1 MVAEKREYTP
11 LPTSDDTLPQP
22 VATGAR
28 KRKVGALHV
37 ALFAVLG
44 LLVIPRLV
52 SLGSGSS
59 AAEVEVVDPVVE
71 AYWTGVA
78 TQGYAAAVKGKHD
91 HDHDHKH
98 PKHPKHP
105 GGDHKH
111 KWISPHRAEK
121 LYLEVPS
128 NNSAAAASRRYTAN
142 AHPAGTGWD
151 LITALQVKNDWE
163 AALGL
168 RVSGADEHIY
178 EAGSHESQSRIRGE
192 GALSKLGV
200 WIDTYYPVLNT
211 PVSSSVTLLTD
222 PPVHA
227 KLREEYLPG
236 DPDSRLRDEVPV
248 FHGFSVSGNVQAQYI
263 YAGYGTKYDF
273 ELLQAKG
280 IDFTGKIALV
290 KYGRVFRGLKV
301 KAAQEAGA
309 IGTLIFTDPGDDG
322 EVTEANG
329 YEQYPAGPARVPSS
343 VQRGSVQ
350 FLSKYPGDP
359 TTPGEPAY
367 KNATRIEGGNFP
379 DIPSLPLSYED
390 AIPLLKALKGKG
402 IPAADLDPS
411 FEGGLGY
418 KGVEYFT
425 GPSDAEVHLVNEVN
439 TRVTP
444 IWNTLAIV
452 PGHITDEVVIVGN
465 HRDAW
470 VLGGAD
476 PNSGTASQY
485 ELVRGLGAL
494 IKKGWK
500 PLRSIVLA
508 SWDAEEYGLI
518 GSTEWAED
526 FGDWLQGHAAAYLN
540 LDSSSSGQNLRASA
554 SPSLALLLR
563 GAAQEIE
570 KTTQPGV
577 SVWDARVSGGDWDAF
592 HAATTLH
599 PSVAP
604 ATAQSVAAGGSGV
617 NPLGSGSDYT
627 AFLQRYGI
635 ASTDFSFSGGPKDA
649 VYHYHSIYDSHHWVS
664 TYGDPGFHKHTEAA
678 KIIGLIALRL
688 ADSVILPFNT
698 TQYARDLG
706 YYLTKV
712 EDLKQAAGYEALDL
726 APLGD
731 AITDLAAA
739 SAGLDAEREDLLAKL
754 RKALPEHA
762 PRSYGQAL
770 AHAFGLA
777 PCPHA
782 QAAAWAKMA
791 VWDDAAPDATPAAK
805 PSPHGPNW
813 KEIKKTLKA
822 IRRVNVKLRDFESG
836 FIAEEGI
843 KDREWYRHKGV
854 APGKWLGYG
863 STTFPALTEAI
874 TIEKDEALAQKD
886 ANELVELI
894 GGIAR
899 GIRA

>member
-1 MVAEKREYTP
+1 MVAEKREYAP
-11 LPTSDDTLPQP
+11 LPSSDDTLPPP
-22 VATGAR
+22 VASGTR
-28 KRKVGALHV
+28 RRKVGALQV
-37 ALFAVLG
+37 ALFTVLG
-44 LLVIPRLV
+44 LLVIPRLA
-52 SLGSGSS
+52 SLLNG
-59 AAEVEVVDPVVE
+59 ATTNTEVEAVDPVIE

-78 TQGYAAAVKGKHD
+78 TQGYAAAVKDKHG
-91 HDHDHKH
+91 DHDHKH
-98 PKHPKHP
+98 KHPHHP
-105 GGDHKH
+105 DHKH
-111 KWISPHRAEK
+111 PHKWVSPHRAEK
-121 LYLEVPS
+121 IYLDVPS
-128 NNSAAAASRRYTAN
+128 NSSAAAASRRYTAN

-168 RVSGADEHIY
+168 RQSGADEHIY

-192 GALSKLGV
+192 GALKKLGV

-263 YAGYGTKYDF
+263 YAGYGTKKEF
-273 ELLQAKG
+273 ELLQSKG
-280 IDFTGKIALV
+280 IDFKGKIALV
-290 KYGRVFRGLKV
+290 KYGYVFRGLKV

-322 EVTEANG
+322 EVTEENG
-329 YEQYPAGPARVPSS
+329 YAQYPDGPARVPSS

-350 FLSKYPGDP
+350 FLSMYPGDP

-402 IPAADLDPS
+402 LPASEVDPS

-425 GPSDAEVHLVNEVN
+425 GPSDVEVHLVNEVN

-444 IWNTLAIV
+444 VWNTLAVV

-485 ELVRGLGAL
+485 ELVRGLGEL

-500 PLRSIVLA
+500 PLRSIILA
-508 SWDAEEYGLI
+508 SWDAEEYGLV

-563 GAAQEIE
+563 GAAEEIE

-577 SVWDARVSGGDWDAF
+577 SVWDARAAGGDWDAF
-592 HAATTLH
+592 KAALH
-599 PSVAP
+599 PSLVP
-604 ATAQSVAAGGSGV
+604 AKAESVTAGGSGV
-617 NPLGSGSDYT
+617 RPLGSGSDYT

-635 ASTDFSFSGGPKDA
+635 ASTDFSFSGGPKDP
-649 VYHYHSIYDSHHWVS
+649 VYHYHSIYDSHHWVKNF
-664 TYGDPGFHKHTEAA
+664 GDPGFHKHTEAA

-698 TQYARDLG
+698 TQYARDLA
-706 YYLTKV
+706 YYLTKI
-712 EDLKQAAGYEALDL
+712 EDLKKEAGYDSLDL
-726 APLGD
+726 VPLGD
-731 AITDLAAA
+731 AIKDLAAA
-739 SAGLDAEREDLLAKL
+739 SAELDAERVELIDKL
-754 RKALPEHA
+754 RAALPERP
-762 PRSYGQAL
+762 PRSYGQRL

-782 QAAAWAKMA
+782 EAAELAKMA
-791 VWDDAAPDATPAAK
+791 VFDDKHPDVAPAAK
-805 PSPHGPNW
+805 PSPHLPNW
-813 KEIKKTLKA
+813 KGIAKTLKA
-822 IRRVNVKLRDFESG
+822 IRKVNVKLRDFESG
-836 FIAEEGI
+836 FIAEQGI

-874 TIEKDEALAQKD
+874 TIEEDPELAQKD

-894 GGIAR
+894 GGIAK